1 MVLAFSQQQELGV
14 PHKRKAS
21 QMKLISTGGL
31 NTIREDGQYDI
42 KKIDGTWF
50 LRSYPTTFPTVIA
63 SFKSYTE
70 ALTALVAIESDNTK
84 VGA

>member
-1 MVLAFSQQQELGV
+1 
-14 PHKRKAS
+14 
-21 QMKLISTGGL
+21 MKLISTGGL

-42 KKIDGTWF
+42 KKIDGTWV

-70 ALTALVAIESDNTK
+70 ALTALVAIETDNTK